1 MSEGEGAETVESSQR
16 VARLLVIAAESVHGQ
31 QVLDEISRRVDDG
44 TEVRL
49 VAPALAESSLESVMG
64 DVDHGRELAGKRLEE
79 SQRAL
84 AGAGINAT
92 GEIGDADLHLAIQD
106 ALQTFEADEVV
117 IVAHS
122 KGGPVLEKR
131 GIEESEH
138 DIEPPITE
146 LYVSGEGSGAT
157 VTEVEHVGPGPHPL
171 PGDRESRSGN
181 LPRFSPRDIAGILV
195 AIVGTLVLVF
205 LAAGCDDGDT
215 GTEGFNHCSA
225 QLLIAGAVGLVN
237 LAHIVGLAMFQAGSY
252 RGVFEKLFANLSLF
266 GTPLAI
272 LVFLFLID
280 G

>member
-1 MSEGEGAETVESSQR
+1 
-16 VARLLVIAAESVHGQ
+16 VIAAESVHGRRT
-31 QVLDEISRRVDDG
+31 LDEIKRRVGDG

-64 DVDHGRELAGKRLEE
+64 DVDRGRELAGKRLEE

-106 ALQTFEADEVV
+106 AD
-117 IVAHS
+117 
-122 KGGPVLEKR
+122 GGPVMEKR

-157 VTEVEHVGPGPHPL
+157 VTEVEHVGPGRHPL

-181 LPRFSPRDIAGILV
+181 LPRFSPRDIAGIVV

-237 LAHIVGLAMFQAGSY
+237 LAHVVGLTMFQAGSY

-272 LVFLFLID
+272 LVFLFLLD